1 MHRPQQAAHRDL
13 DLELREHR
21 ADAEMPP
28 GAECEVVGGGAERAV
43 AVEVS
48 AVHVEPVGLREA
60 ALVAVGRA
68 EEAQHLGVGR
78 DLTAADLNGA
88 AGATRDHVR
97 RRGVAHRLGEGAA
110 HQLGPL
116 AQLGELLGVGDEVAH
131 EGGERLLYRFAA
143 GEDHQ
148 HAEADDLVVAELLA
162 VDLAV
167 SKHREQARAGAAA
180 VRCDDRVQVGV
191 ERVAC
196 AQSRAGD
203 LGVADEIEAEAQ
215 QRGVPGAELVPV
227 LRRHAEDRGEHADRV
242 GGDELGDEF
251 DFASFAKAGDESLG
265 VRGDCRSERRADVL
279 DAKRRGEQAALACVV
294 GAVELDDRQA
304 QERLELR
311 RVTLRRELGAGG
323 GEANVVVAAQSVEV
337 VLRVV
342 VDGRFVTK
350 AAPDRVRIGV
360 DRPTGRSRA
369 R

>member
-1 MHRPQQAAHRDL
+1 MVSGPATAGSENWGAGSPGPTGWIGIVLLMTWFLATGSHATVALSMHGAVAEFQGRRAAQEQAEVGRWRVVGEADVVHRPQQAAHRDL

-116 AQLGELLGVGDEVAH
+116 AQLGELLGVGDEVAR

-167 SKHREQARAGAAA
+167 G
-180 VRCDDRVQVGV
+180 
-191 ERVAC
+191 
-196 AQSRAGD
+196 
-203 LGVADEIEAEAQ
+203 
-215 QRGVPGAELVPV
+215 
-227 LRRHAEDRGEHADRV
+227 
-242 GGDELGDEF
+242 
-251 DFASFAKAGDESLG
+251 
-265 VRGDCRSERRADVL
+265 
-279 DAKRRGEQAALACVV
+279 
-294 GAVELDDRQA
+294 
-304 QERLELR
+304 
-311 RVTLRRELGAGG
+311 
-323 GEANVVVAAQSVEV
+323 
-337 VLRVV
+337 
-342 VDGRFVTK
+342 
-350 AAPDRVRIGV
+350 
-360 DRPTGRSRA
+360 
-369 R
+369 